1 MKIFISILF
10 VASLLFSNENINQK
24 SNDLNSTTQQIKNNT
39 KITTKRNTKNDE
51 TKKAIEDFMKKYSR
65 VSKGC

>member
-24 SNDLNSTTQQIKNNT
+24 SNGLSSTTQQIQN
-39 KITTKRNTKNDE
+39 
-51 TKKAIEDFMKKYSR
+51 KKAIEDFMKKYSR
-65 VSKGC
+65 VSRGC